1 MWDIVESNIRVIRV
15 PKEEE
20 KENGAEA
27 IFEEVMMEDFLKL
40 IKDAVKKKSL
50 TPFWATFKPCPS
62 LSPSHPTYGQANK
75 PACMLPLTGRKS
87 NPHKPWYIITLTSFP
102 PSFHN
107 KS

>member
-40 IKDAVKKKSL
+40 IKDAVKKKKFDSILGNFQALSL
-50 TPFWATFKPCPS
+50 PFTFSPHLWAS
-62 LSPSHPTYGQANK
+62 Q
-75 PACMLPLTGRKS
+75 
-87 NPHKPWYIITLTSFP
+87 
-102 PSFHN
+102 
-107 KS
+107 